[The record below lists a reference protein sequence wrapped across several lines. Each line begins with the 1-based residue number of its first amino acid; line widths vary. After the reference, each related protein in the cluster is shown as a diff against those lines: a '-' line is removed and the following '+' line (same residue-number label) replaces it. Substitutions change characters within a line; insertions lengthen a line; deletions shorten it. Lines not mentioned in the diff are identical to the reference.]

1 MRWSLIAF
9 LACLTGA
16 SAAAQCPIQ
25 PRQALFDPAL
35 KSVTVRY
42 YNSGDHVVRDVQ
54 FILISEDG
62 IRGQSAVGAFS
73 ARNAVPPKQERT
85 VVFPNISGKMFN
97 GTMELEVARVSFSDH
112 SPWIAVRPN
121 VCTVQFTEP

>member
-25 PRQALFDPAL
+25 PRQASFDPAL

-54 FILISEDG
+54 FVLISEDG
-62 IRGQSAVGAFS
+62 TRSQSAVGAFA
-73 ARNAVPPKQERT
+73 ARKAVGPKQEQT
-85 VVFPNISGKMFN
+85 VVFPNISGKTFD
-97 GTMELEVARVSFSDH
+97 GAMELDVVRVSFADR
-112 SPWIAVRPN
+112 SPWIAVRDN
-121 VCTVQFTEP
+121 VCKVQFTEP